1 MALPHS
7 GDREVTAS
15 GVRRT
20 RCHLDENTRLGACT
34 TVTLDWRAEKHARR
48 MQRPASL
55 VGTPQTHDTSTP
67 PARKPQGTTADDP
80 EEKTREDARGA
91 SEGGGGPA
99 GRGRHPALALGPR
112 RTHGSAQEPRRGRA
126 GGRQGAPSRAL
137 GPRRR
142 LRSRKAADRPATEEG
157 TDGGQ
162 RLADE
167 GVSLQR
173 HGGRVA
179 KGRGTPH
186 TQAVTP
192 FTQNRAAGTGT
203 GARVAR
209 DAHTA
214 AGGTTARDA
223 RRTSGP
229 LSSALPRQRA
239 WGAVMAVA
247 PETPQI

>member
-1 MALPHS
+1 MTRKRKR
-7 GDREVTAS
+7 G
-15 GVRRT
+15 RT
-20 RCHLDENTRLGACT
+20 REGPPKAAVDPLGVA
-34 TVTLDWRAEKHARR
+34 VTQRSHWARGGRTAARR
-48 MQRPASL
+48 NRGA
-55 VGTPQTHDTSTP
+55 
-67 PARKPQGTTADDP
+67 
-80 EEKTREDARGA
+80 DARGA
-91 SEGGGGPA
+91 DRGRPA
-99 GRGRHPALALGPR
+99 GPSGLAGDR
-112 RTHGSAQEPRRGRA
+112 EARN
-126 GGRQGAPSRAL
+126 
-137 GPRRR
+137 
-142 LRSRKAADRPATEEG
+142 AADKPATEEG

-214 AGGTTARDA
+214 AGWTTARDA

-229 LSSALPRQRA
+229 LTSALPRQRA